1 MACKKYAGWLT
12 HAALGQLFAPSRYSE
27 LVAHLGNC
35 ESCREDFQRTQTAL
49 SLADR
54 VVDALTSGEPSSQF
68 VPRLRARIANESAR
82 VRSAWTARV
91 PIAASALIFI
101 AIVGITAAKWIERD
115 AARAPLAVV
124 ASIPSEPAIATSSA
138 VRAAAAAQKT
148 PSMRGNPHAA
158 SRQRT
163 PDVLVAPGQMEALL
177 RLAEITQHRRARAA
191 IEIARHDEFVQSLE
205 VTPLEIKP
213 LEVANIGDFDSSGG
227 F

>member
-12 HAALGQLFAPSRYSE
+12 HAALGRHIAPSRYSE
-27 LVAHLGNC
+27 LVSHLGNC

-54 VVDALTSGEPSSQF
+54 ALNALTSGEPSSQF
-68 VPRLRARIANESAR
+68 VSRLRAHIANESAA
-82 VRSAWTARV
+82 VRFAWTARV

-115 AARAPLAVV
+115 AAPAPLAVV
-124 ASIPSEPAIATSSA
+124 ASIPSEPVIATSSA
-138 VRAAAAAQKT
+138 VRAAAADRET
-148 PSMRGNPHAA
+148 PSIRVAPHAA
-158 SRQRT
+158 LRQRT
-163 PDVLVAPGQMEALL
+163 PDVLVAPGQMEAVL
-177 RLAEITQHRRARAA
+177 RLAEITRHRRAGAA
-191 IEIARHDEFVQSLE
+191 IEVVRHDEFGQSLE

-213 LEVANIGDFDSSGG
+213 LEVAKIGDFDSSGG

>member
-1 MACKKYAGWLT
+1 MACKKHAGWLT

-27 LVAHLGNC
+27 LVAHLSNC

-54 VVDALTSGEPSSQF
+54 AVNALTSGEPSSQF

-82 VRSAWTARV
+82 VRSAWAARV

-124 ASIPSEPAIATSSA
+124 ASIPSEPAIGTTSA
-138 VRAAAAAQKT
+138 VRAAADRKT
-148 PSMRGNPHAA
+148 PSMRVDSRTAL
-158 SRQRT
+158 RQRT
-163 PDVLVAPGQMEALL
+163 PDVLAAPGQMEALL
-177 RLAEITQHRRARAA
+177 RLAEITQHRRAGAA
-191 IEIARHDEFVQSLE
+191 IEIGGHDEFVQSLE
-205 VTPLEIKP
+205 VTPLEIEP
-213 LEVANIGDFDSSGG
+213 LQVAKITDFDSSGG